1 MRRHKE
7 ANGDGQSSPE
17 FSEVA
22 VGTTKDC
29 LRRIGALVSILA
41 IAACQGTPQLG
52 QGGSMAQG
60 TAGPEGATSGNAT
73 PQLERC
79 NRPIG
84 TAALAEPEPT
94 VIAGLQQLGLGS
106 PVPVVRLLMA
116 QSGCFRVVDRGVA
129 LDALERER
137 RLTGNR
143 AGSGLVAANYIL
155 TPNVVFSNPAAGGYG
170 AGMLLGGALLG
181 PVGLLA
187 GAVAGSMQMQEAQTV
202 LFLTDARTGVQ
213 EVAAEGSAKVT
224 DFGGMGGLAAF
235 GGGIGGLGTVGGYGN
250 TAEGK
255 LIVAAFIDAHNKLVQ
270 QLDGLRGRRATR

>member
-1 MRRHKE
+1 MRRRK
-7 ANGDGQSSPE
+7 ATDGEGLSSP
-17 FSEVA
+17 SIDKID
-22 VGTTKDC
+22 VGKYQEY
-29 LRRIGALVSILA
+29 LRCIGFVISILVL
-41 IAACQGTPQLG
+41 AACQGTPQLG

-79 NRPIG
+79 TRPVG
-84 TAALAEPEPT
+84 TAALAEPEQT

-116 QSGCFRVVDRGVA
+116 QSGCFRVVDRGLA
-129 LDALERER
+129 LEALERER

-143 AGSGLVAANYIL
+143 AGSQLVAANYIV
-155 TPNVVFSNPAAGGYG
+155 TPNVVFSNPNAGGLG
-170 AGMLLGGALLG
+170 AAALLGGAFLG

-187 GAVAGSMQMQEAQTV
+187 GAVAGSLRMQEAQTV

-213 EVAAEGSAKVT
+213 EIAAEGSAKVT
-224 DFGGMGGLAAF
+224 DFGGAAGLAAF
-235 GGGIGGLGTVGGYGN
+235 GGGVGGLASVSGYGN

-255 LIVAAFIDAHNKLVQ
+255 LIVAAFIDAHNKLVSQ
-270 QLDGLRGRRATR
+270 VRGLRAGRR